1 MKDKERKTLKEK
13 LPTKPVGSS
22 TTIFARLFKQYAM
35 RYWFRIFLGV
45 FAGLIMGGAMHAYL
59 TFLDFGISSLESNFE
74 KSGKE
79 EQKAQMRIVDKL
91 ANNQTVRW
99 VLKSMHIELEKDASE
114 AIEENASS
122 QKGGSGKSHK
132 ETGLFK
138 KINEAANKFGFTL
151 SSDTALSFPL
161 VCMLIAIMLF
171 FFGLKSFGEFIN
183 KYFLRWVGA
192 HVVADIRADLF
203 DNLQRQSLSFF
214 SKNDVGQIISR
225 CTYDAGTI
233 EHSFS
238 NCIAEMFISP
248 MQIFVAITFL
258 VQKAIEVNLFK
269 PTLVLIVATPIF
281 LFPIY
286 YLSKIIRRYQHK
298 VMDRISLLVAKMQE
312 NLSGIRIVKS
322 FNNEQFES
330 ERFRH
335 ENSRYFKAVAQS
347 ILADIFMSPLI
358 HIIALSMGAVF
369 ILLCFQYKI
378 SLGTLAVLGYA
389 AQNAYKPLKELA
401 RMNANLQRCAAATER
416 IFSTLDVNET
426 LPEPQN
432 PIEVKTL
439 EHSIQFKAITFA
451 YENSAAPVINDLSL
465 EIKKGQMVAI
475 VGSTGSGKTTL
486 ANLLAR
492 FYDPQEGSITIDGI
506 DLRSI
511 TNTNLRKLI
520 GIVSQDNFLF
530 NESIAFNIGYGK
542 PNSSREEIME
552 AAKRANAHEFI
563 VEDPQGYDRPS
574 GERGCLLSG
583 GQKQRISIARALLK
597 NPPILI
603 LDEAT
608 SALDTVTEQQVQ
620 SAITQLMKDRI
631 VLAIAHRL
639 STIVNADKIILL
651 ENGRIAEQ
659 GTHQELFN
667 LNGKYRQLYDAQKL

>member
-1 MKDKERKTLKEK
+1 MKDKDRKSFREK
-13 LPTKPVGSS
+13 LPQKPQGSCS
-22 TTIFARLFKQYAM
+22 AIFARLFRQYAL
-35 RYWFRIFLGV
+35 RYWFRILLGV

-59 TFLDFGISSLESNFE
+59 TFLDFGISSLESNFV
-74 KSGKE
+74 KDGHRE
-79 EQKAQMRIVDKL
+79 ENAQITIVDKFT
-91 ANNQTVRW
+91 ANRTVQW
-99 VLKSMHIELEKDASE
+99 VLKAVHIELEKDATE
-114 AIEENASS
+114 VIEETLPD
-122 QKGGSGKSHK
+122 KGKTTGKENKDS
-132 ETGLFK
+132 GLFK
-138 KINEAANKFGFTL
+138 KINSAARKFGFEV
-151 SSDTALSFPL
+151 SSDETLSFPL
-161 VCMLIAIMLF
+161 VCMLIVIMLF
-171 FFGLKSFGEFIN
+171 FFALKSFGEFIN

-203 DNLQRQSLSFF
+203 NNLQRQSLTFF
-214 SKNDVGQIISR
+214 AKNDVGQIISR

-233 EHSFS
+233 EHSFY

-248 MQIFVAITFL
+248 MQILVAITFL
-258 VQKAIEVNLFK
+258 IQKALEVNLFK
-269 PTLVLIVATPIF
+269 PTLILICATPVF
-281 LFPIY
+281 LVPVY

-312 NLSGIRIVKS
+312 NLSGIRVVKS
-322 FNNEQFES
+322 YNTEQFES
-330 ERFRH
+330 TRFRK
-335 ENSRYFKAVAQS
+335 ENDRYFKAVAQS

-358 HIIALSMGAVF
+358 HIIALSMGALF
-369 ILLCFQYKI
+369 ILLCFQYNI

-401 RMNANLQRCAAATER
+401 RMNANLQKCAAATER

-432 PIEVKTL
+432 PIEVSTL
-439 EHSIQFKAITFA
+439 EHAIQFKNVTFT
-451 YENSAAPVINDLSL
+451 YENSVSPTINDLSL

-492 FYDPQEGSITIDGI
+492 FYDPQEGSITIDGT

-511 TNTNLRKLI
+511 SNQNLRKLI
-520 GIVSQDNFLF
+520 GIVAQDNFLF
-530 NESIAFNIGYGK
+530 NETVAFNIGYGK
-542 PNSSREEIME
+542 IDATPEEIVA
-552 AAKRANAHEFI
+552 AAKRANADEFI
-563 VEDPQGYDRPS
+563 MEDPQGYARPS

-583 GQKQRISIARALLK
+583 GQKQRISIARAILK

-620 SAITQLMKDRI
+620 QAITKLMKDRT

-639 STIVNADKIILL
+639 STIVNADKIVLL
-651 ENGRIAEQ
+651 ENGRITEQ
-659 GTHQELFN
+659 GTHQELFD
-667 LNGKYRQLYDAQKL
+667 LNGKYRELYDAQKL

>member
-1 MKDKERKTLKEK
+1 MKNKDRKSFKEK
-13 LPTKPVGSS
+13 LPQKPLGSCS
-22 TTIFARLFKQYAM
+22 AIFARLFRQYAL

-59 TFLDFGISSLESNFE
+59 TFLDFGISSLEANFVKE
-74 KSGKE
+74 GKRE
-79 EQKAQMRIVDKL
+79 EKAQIRIVDKL
-91 ANNQTVRW
+91 ASNRTVQW
-99 VLKSMHIELEKDASE
+99 VLKTMHIELEKDATEVIEKGLPENEKTNTKE
-114 AIEENASS
+114 AKDS
-122 QKGGSGKSHK
+122 
-132 ETGLFK
+132 GLFR
-138 KINEAANKFGFTL
+138 KINSAAHRFGFDV
-151 SSDTALSFPL
+151 SSDETLSFPL
-161 VCMLIAIMLF
+161 VCMLIVIMLF
-171 FFGLKSFGEFIN
+171 FFGIKSFGEFVN
-183 KYFLRWVGA
+183 KYFLRWVGG

-203 DNLQRQSLSFF
+203 DNLQRQSLAFF

-233 EHSFS
+233 EHSFY

-248 MQIFVAITFL
+248 MQIIVAITFL
-258 VQKAIEVNLFK
+258 IQKALEVNLFK
-269 PTLVLIVATPIF
+269 PTLILICATPIF
-281 LFPIY
+281 LFPVY

-312 NLSGIRIVKS
+312 NLSGIRVVKS
-322 FNNEQFES
+322 YNNEQFES
-330 ERFRH
+330 TRFRKD
-335 ENSRYFKAVAQS
+335 NDRYFKAVAQS

-358 HIIALSMGAVF
+358 HIIALSMGALF
-369 ILLCFQYKI
+369 ILLCFQYNI

-401 RMNANLQRCAAATER
+401 RMNANLQKCAAATER

-432 PIEVKTL
+432 PIEVPTL
-439 EHSIQFKAITFA
+439 KHAIQFKDVTFS
-451 YENSAAPVINDLSL
+451 YENSAAPTINGLNL

-492 FYDPQEGSITIDGI
+492 FYDPQQGSISIDGT

-511 TNTNLRKLI
+511 SNKNLRELI
-520 GIVSQDNFLF
+520 GIVAQDNFLF
-530 NESIAFNIGYGK
+530 NETVAFNIGYGK
-542 PNSSREEIME
+542 IDATQEEIAA
-552 AAKRANAHEFI
+552 AAKRANADDFI
-563 VEDPQGYDRPS
+563 MEDPLGYARPS

-583 GQKQRISIARALLK
+583 GQKQRISIARAILK

-620 SAITQLMKDRI
+620 HAITQLMKDRT

-639 STIVNADKIILL
+639 STIVNADKIVLL

-659 GTHQELFN
+659 GTHQELFD
-667 LNGKYRQLYDAQKL
+667 LNGKYRKLYDAQKL